1 MYLFLNKI
9 TVYQAVK
16 ANGFHKRQT
25 FSFAHSLAFFF
36 KTFQLNCRRPT
47 SSRKMPDIRAGY
59 TLALS
64 DTVVPSWGG
73 AFFEGTIYELTL
85 QRREQEELFY

>member
-1 MYLFLNKI
+1 MKAENS
-9 TVYQAVK
+9 AVIVWLLCGYC
-16 ANGFHKRQT
+16 AVIVRCGRD
-25 FSFAHSLAFFF
+25 
-36 KTFQLNCRRPT
+36 T
-47 SSRKMPDIRAGY
+47 SAGY

-64 DTVVPSWGG
+64 DTVVPSRDG